1 MEKAITNKSLA
12 LENIR
17 RKPYRT
23 AALISLIALSSAVLF
38 ATLILVASLKAGI
51 YGIQSRIGADLMI
64 VPEGY
69 EADMEGVLLSGQPSY
84 FYLSKDLE
92 KIVKEVEGVEKVTS
106 QFYLTSLSE
115 SCCDFPIQIIGFDEK
130 TDFIVKYWAK
140 KKLPLS
146 ALSSEEI
153 ILAGSNISTEKNEVT
168 FFSTS
173 HQVSAKLAKSGS
185 GLDNVIF
192 VNLPALQKMYE
203 AALAKGFG
211 FISDGDT
218 SSKTSVIFV
227 KLKEGYKSDGLALKI
242 KNAIGSKEKIQI
254 IQSQKFVS
262 NFAKKLSSFLIFIY
276 INCILVFLISVLT
289 LGIVLSLSINERL
302 REFSI
307 LRVLGAD
314 YAKLRSIIFSEA
326 RLLGSIGALTG
337 LFITS
342 LILLPFNII
351 IAEKLDLPFAMS
363 SPAQI
368 FLFALA
374 VFFISLASC
383 LLASLFSAVK
393 ISRLEIYGEAK

>member
-92 KIVKEVEGVEKVTS
+92 EIIKEVEGVEKVTS

-227 KLKEGYKSDGLALKI
+227 KLKEDYKSDGLALKI

-289 LGIVLSLSINERL
+289 LGIVFSLSINERL

-326 RLLGSIGALTG
+326 RLLGSIGALSG

>member
-92 KIVKEVEGVEKVTS
+92 KIVKEVEGAEKVTS

-140 KKLPLS
+140 KKLALS

-227 KLKEGYKSDGLALKI
+227 KLKEDYKSDGLALKI

>member
-1 MEKAITNKSLA
+1 
-12 LENIR
+12 
-17 RKPYRT
+17 
-23 AALISLIALSSAVLF
+23 
-38 ATLILVASLKAGI
+38 
-51 YGIQSRIGADLMI
+51 MI

-92 KIVKEVEGVEKVTS
+92 EIVKEVEGVEKVTS

-153 ILAGSNISTEKNEVT
+153 ILAGSNISTEKNKVT

-211 FISDGDT
+211 FISDGD
-218 SSKTSVIFV
+218 SSTKTSVIFV

-326 RLLGSIGALTG
+326 RLLGSIGALSG

-351 IAEKLDLPFAMS
+351 IAEKLSLPFAMS
-363 SPAQI
+363 SPSQI
-368 FLFALA
+368 ILFALA

>member
-1 MEKAITNKSLA
+1 MEKAITSKSLA

-92 KIVKEVEGVEKVTS
+92 EIVKEVEGVEKVTS

-140 KKLPLS
+140 KKLAS
-146 ALSSEEI
+146 STLSSEEI

-262 NFAKKLSSFLIFIY
+262 TFAEKLSSFLIFIY

-326 RLLGSIGALTG
+326 RLLGSIGALSG

-351 IAEKLDLPFAMS
+351 IAEKLALPFAMS

-368 FLFALA
+368 ILFALA

>member
-1 MEKAITNKSLA
+1 MEKAITSKSLA

-38 ATLILVASLKAGI
+38 ATLILAASLKAGI

-92 KIVKEVEGVEKVTS
+92 EIVKEVEGVEKVTS

-153 ILAGSNISTEKNEVT
+153 ILAGSNISTEKNKVT

-211 FISDGDT
+211 FISDGD
-218 SSKTSVIFV
+218 SSTKTSVIFV

-326 RLLGSIGALTG
+326 RLLGSIGALSG

-351 IAEKLDLPFAMS
+351 IAEKLSLPFAMS
-363 SPAQI
+363 SPSQI
-368 FLFALA
+368 ILFALA

>member
-1 MEKAITNKSLA
+1 MEKAITSKSLA

-92 KIVKEVEGVEKVTS
+92 EIVKEVEGVEKVTS

-211 FISDGDT
+211 FISDGD
-218 SSKTSVIFV
+218 SSTKTSVIFV

-314 YAKLRSIIFSEA
+314 YAKLHSIIFSEA
-326 RLLGSIGALTG
+326 RLLGSIGALSG